1 MCEGGCICGILR
13 YNIEVFLC
21 AAIEACD
28 IKWNTAYLKNEVLI
42 HQPWMLWL
50 CPYTG
55 KSLSVANELVR
66 SLNCYNIIPC
76 SHCKGCS
83 HVSNFVQLTQEFMN
97 SYSRLL
103 HSSWATCK
111 SAIEIEEEIEHLDC
125 STFYYVDTKA
135 MSLHIEEMQPVST
148 RLRSV
153 IITSLLVYLVFRP
166 FSNHPVSLVLY
177 HNGDQVH
184 FLDLECLEKQFFNN
198 AVGKQQKPSWH
209 SVFLR
214 QFT

>member
-1 MCEGGCICGILR
+1 MCEGGGCICGILR

-83 HVSNFVQLTQEFMN
+83 HVSNFVQLTQEFLN
-97 SYSRLL
+97 SYQDSSIVLEL
-103 HSSWATCK
+103 HVNQ
-111 SAIEIEEEIEHLDC
+111 L
-125 STFYYVDTKA
+125 
-135 MSLHIEEMQPVST
+135 
-148 RLRSV
+148 
-153 IITSLLVYLVFRP
+153 
-166 FSNHPVSLVLY
+166 
-177 HNGDQVH
+177 
-184 FLDLECLEKQFFNN
+184 
-198 AVGKQQKPSWH
+198 
-209 SVFLR
+209 
-214 QFT
+214 